1 MGSSMQWPEEFKS
14 IFWGLLVND
23 RSSVC
28 FEAGNPPSLVF
39 ILGWW
44 GSRIFDPSPMHYFC
58 LPRTLPAASNPGRI
72 FLRLGNCLEKRHR
85 KERART
91 TMDVPRKSLLDWEIS
106 EEYWSRFPRNLH
118 RAQIQNGSFPGFR
131 IYRPFWFSAEDRSQG
146 QTLLHFLWFRIPR
159 FCWPWK
165 SHCCSVTHPFEA
177 AVDDV

>member
-1 MGSSMQWPEEFKS
+1 MGSSMEWPEEFKFHFLGVCWS
-14 IFWGLLVND
+14 MIFFSFH

-28 FEAGNPPSLVF
+28 FEDGNPPSLV

-106 EEYWSRFPRNLH
+106 EEYWSRFPRYLH

-146 QTLLHFLWFRIPR
+146 QTQFWAQLFALFVISYTIFLLTVE
-159 FCWPWK
+159 K
-165 SHCCSVTHPFEA
+165 SLL
-177 AVDDV
+177 